1 MAQASAWRVS
11 DAVAIEA
18 LREDSTTLLSLLLA
32 LSRSG
37 GSGAAAAREELS
49 EVRRDVFAVDGY
61 DRRTVEAL
69 TDQFRERIRVLR
81 SAP

>member
-1 MAQASAWRVS
+1 MQASAWRVS
-11 DAVAIEA
+11 DAVAIDA
-18 LREDSTTLLSLLLA
+18 LREESAILVALLLSIA
-32 LSRSG
+32 RSG
-37 GSGAAAAREELS
+37 GSGEAAAREELS

-69 TDQFRERIRVLR
+69 TDQIRERIRVLR